1 MIAFNVMN
9 SYRIASALTLT
20 ALLAACGSSVPLADT
35 KPAATVP
42 NVLNLAPAPAA
53 SLVTGN
59 FYCELSN
66 RVDVASSAN
75 GEVKLTWKGR
85 SYPMTTVSTT
95 TGAVRLEDKASGL
108 VWIQIPAKSMLLNS
122 KQGLQLANECK
133 VR

>member
-1 MIAFNVMN
+1 MIVFNVMN

-35 KPAATVP
+35 KPAATAP
-42 NVLNLAPAPAA
+42 NLLKLEPAPAA
-53 SLVTGN
+53 SLVAGN
-59 FYCELSN
+59 FYCELGN
-66 RVDVASSAN
+66 RVDLASAAS

-85 SYPMTTVSTT
+85 GYPMTRVGTT

-133 VR
+133 LR

>member
-1 MIAFNVMN
+1 MN

-20 ALLAACGSSVPLADT
+20 AVLAACGSSVPLADT
-35 KPAATVP
+35 KPAAAAP

-53 SLVTGN
+53 SLIAGN
-59 FYCELSN
+59 FYCELGN

-85 SYPMTTVSTT
+85 AYTMTTVSTT

-122 KQGLQLANECK
+122 KQGQQLANECK